1 MTSDLLLALN
11 DITTCSDQTETTA
24 LERLSTSTAKGTRSS
39 IEFALAVVNQSNHLL
54 TKHALAIRHQV
65 ESSNTQSVERITR
78 VTLAA
83 FQYLHTH
90 RTQAG
95 FNVLTLEKTLS
106 NYTIACTNAH
116 LGPRVWDALGVLRT
130 MLLEHARTHTNG
142 VGTGTQGTNG
152 STRSVRKPAS
162 RAKKDTS
169 VEQTKSKGRPTA
181 KQAANATGR
190 PAVAATLA
198 RGMHRLSINATDNKS
213 ERVGPTRFPIE
224 HCKDGLAFNI
234 LVATLLCNILRVLAQ
249 APDIA
254 RAHISELALRPHSAL
269 DWCLRVQAA
278 DAQAIDPLLS
288 ACFRAYYTLGS
299 ISTQHSLDIRFLS
312 ICAYSQTTSCD
323 LRELLK
329 YSSRAAARIEPATS
343 DKDQASWQSVNKF
356 YSQVWDSVRV
366 RMESAAVS
374 PEVVEFSH
382 QWAQARRRAG
392 DLCGSLTACR
402 LKVSASAVTKLVS
415 SILAI
420 GCCVQSMVD
429 SSTIHADAELMSGE
443 LPSLVSAA
451 LDKGARHTL
460 AEWNALALCAD
471 ISRKTAKSAQT
482 ELSSI
487 NAPRVCDSV
496 SQALVSLLEASSA
509 IYEAYVVRGAAAK
522 AEGSGGTSVSTL
534 RNHGAEVRVLL
545 IQITLQYRD
554 SDASALEA
562 VEEHSKWLLAA
573 CAAKTCNADYLRN
586 HSAVFFNRGAS
597 LYQLKLYARAAQATE
612 MAITSLVQWTELA
625 QPGTA
630 GKVVEQVC
638 KRFEVAA
645 LAYQSDRAFVQA
657 SATYARAVE
666 WIIGHCGEISKA
678 VVCPNAGPRPPGS
691 STSEQAPHVT
701 WILQFVDRY
710 VRMCAGRLAVDP
722 SEPACLVS
730 LQSQMSIDMVI
741 SGWLYEAEAW
751 SWRPFTALASSPS
764 TTSAVRARA
773 AHLQTAAHAYE
784 SCAPVAYAR
793 CVVELAKIARDQGDH
808 TCEDHLHAAMEVA
821 KSQKDSVYVMGVLA
835 ECYAWQAVV
844 RIEAGGLE
852 ADAGSA
858 EVQACTQVWALMHSL
873 DMDTHVE
880 DSGYFSTVVGLMQQ
894 VAELLQ
900 SRRRFTQAADILRVA
915 VDMATRCELSD
926 PSWAP
931 CTMECMASLA
941 LSHMHEGNATTA
953 IQHMRNAVSRYETG
967 VLPVTVEIASLAS
980 FALCELATGDT
991 NAGARTLQ
999 SAETL
1004 ARTSWD
1010 AVAKQ
1015 RHATRRPKA
1024 DANTLVLLA
1033 TTSHVYA
1040 KLALK
1045 QGMLADAIDFGVHAY
1060 RVLNSLLSS
1069 MSMAR
1074 KRMARNIDDDPFSDK
1089 DNADK
1094 EDTKDDIVFAGNWQL
1109 QRLLLDVL
1117 VHLTEMYAVRGS
1129 TKEAD
1134 YFLQK
1139 AMDVARMLRAPLPT
1153 AHVQVVET
1161 DVMSRKSI
1169 QGSCVLR
1176 ENVAGASVGD
1186 TVHALLVE
1194 GDSLRRCGD
1203 YEGAHK
1209 AYARAIHVVEGGEDV
1224 REPLLD
1230 ATPRLQRI
1238 LGQSGLHKVVTSD
1251 TETTVPEVVREDIA
1265 IRQQLTTLLS
1275 VLADDNANEGADDVV
1290 NKMESVAG
1298 RSMDQQP
1305 THQLLQC
1312 SVAFADLQQQLSLDP
1327 AFEPILRSS
1336 LMFPSLRVARTQ
1348 RPRKGTQGAR
1358 VRDQLLALN
1367 TQLIETIRCAVSV
1380 GSSHAV
1386 HEASHMLV
1394 LARAMLTAFGF
1405 AQLLGV
1411 ERIVD
1416 DCRNVTVAREVVDAR
1431 RRRDREPVALGVWP
1445 EDILQGAELR
1455 GSEVNSPTA
1464 SPVLRAR
1471 GSSAAPVLGGLTL
1484 DSDDLES
1491 DLGEEFQRA
1500 VDGDHVVRMWE
1511 TEPTD
1516 SLSSELPPS
1525 WIVCGLSI
1533 DQARNMLIVTR
1544 YAHDH
1549 EPLTLCLPMR
1559 HVCASEHVSIDT
1571 HESRSVFDD
1580 AHNKLRAIIRES
1592 DRTMKTGAAC
1602 ATEREKRAWWE
1613 HRASLDKQ
1621 MGALVESVEDEWLG
1635 AFRHMLDPLA
1645 RVSAPDVRELCARV
1659 EKCMV
1664 ACLSK
1669 PFATKARA
1677 MELAPE
1683 LCLAV
1688 QCVAQR
1694 RSATHADSDWLDVC
1708 ALVWDVYFF
1717 QGAAPAGSDEMLT
1730 EFADR
1735 LSIAMAEVVDAETEQ
1750 VDAETEQ
1757 VDRGPMHVVLVLD
1770 KHAQQIPWES
1780 LPTLRK
1786 YSASRVP
1793 SLAFLRS
1800 RMATMR
1806 SHKPMSALSPNL
1818 MVPLGKTPALAPNV
1832 YGGCVDGSHLFY
1844 VLNPEG
1850 DLMRT
1855 QAGFE
1860 EFVRGGPSTWHGCVG
1875 RRPTHAEI
1883 EHGLQTGVFV
1893 YFGHGGAEAYVAR
1906 SYVRAQKCT
1915 VALLMGCSSG
1925 RLEWAGEFDALGTA
1939 TDYMVGGSMAVV
1951 GNLWDVGDK
1960 DIDRFAA
1967 CVVGEW
1973 GLNEYSTGEVKIKQ
1987 DVDQARGRVS
1997 LAEAVCNARSACR
2010 MKYLTGAAPVV
2021 YGIPVYLR

>member
-1 MTSDLLLALN
+1 MASDLLVALN
-11 DITTCSDQTETTA
+11 DITTCTDQTETTA
-24 LERLSTSTAKGTRSS
+24 LERLSTSTKGARSS

-65 ESSNTQSVERITR
+65 ESSNTQCIERITR

-95 FNVLTLEKTLS
+95 FNVLSLEKTLS

-116 LGPRVWDALGVLRT
+116 LGHRVWDALGVLRT
-130 MLLEHARTHTNG
+130 LLLEHARTHTNSVSSG
-142 VGTGTQGTNG
+142 SQGTASG

-162 RAKKDTS
+162 RAKKDID
-169 VEQTKSKGRPTA
+169 VEQTAKSKGRPTA
-181 KQAANATGR
+181 KQAANAKGR
-190 PAVAATLA
+190 PTVAATLT
-198 RGMHRLSINATDNKS
+198 RGMNRLSINPADN
-213 ERVGPTRFPIE
+213 EAQMIGPTRFPIE
-224 HCKDGLAFNI
+224 HCKDGLAFNV
-234 LVATLLCNILRVLAQ
+234 LVATMLCNILRVLAQ
-249 APDIA
+249 APAIA
-254 RAHISELALRPHSAL
+254 REHVAELALRPHSAL
-269 DWCLRVQAA
+269 DWCTRVQAT
-278 DAQAIDPLLS
+278 DAQAMDPLLS

-299 ISTQHSLDIRFLS
+299 IDTQHSLSIRLLS
-312 ICAYSQTTSCD
+312 ICAYSQTTACD

-329 YSSRAAARIEPATS
+329 YSSRAAARIEPTT
-343 DKDQASWQSVNKF
+343 ASGNVTWQSVDKF
-356 YSQVWDSVRV
+356 YAQVWDGVRV
-366 RMESAAVS
+366 RMEAAQMS

-392 DLCGSLTACR
+392 DTSGSLTVCR
-402 LKVSASAVTKLVS
+402 IKVSGSAVTKLVS
-415 SILAI
+415 GMLAI
-420 GCCVQSMVD
+420 GCCMQSMVD
-429 SSTIHADAELMSGE
+429 SNTVYAEAGRMSGG
-443 LPSLVSAA
+443 LPSLTSAA
-451 LDKGARHTL
+451 LDKGARYTL

-471 ISRKTAKSAQT
+471 IARKTAKSAQT
-482 ELSSI
+482 ELNSS
-487 NAPRVCDSV
+487 NVTRVCDSV
-496 SQALVSLLEASSA
+496 SQALASLLEASCA

-554 SDASALEA
+554 SDALAQKA
-562 VEEHSKWLLAA
+562 VDGHSKWLLAA

-597 LYQLKLYARAAQATE
+597 LYQLKMYARAAQATE

-625 QPGTA
+625 QPA
-630 GKVVEQVC
+630 SADKVVEQVC

-645 LAYQSDRAFVQA
+645 LSYQSDRQFDQAF
-657 SATYARAVE
+657 ATYARAVE
-666 WIIGHCGEISKA
+666 WIIGRGEIAKS

-691 STSEQAPHVT
+691 SMSEKSHVT

-730 LQSQMSIDMVI
+730 LQSKMIADMVI

-751 SWRPFTALASSPS
+751 SWRPFTALASSS
-764 TTSAVRARA
+764 ATTSAVRARA
-773 AHLQTAAHAYE
+773 AHLQSAAQAYE

-793 CVVELAKIARDQGDH
+793 CVVELAKIARDQGDL
-808 TCEDHLHAAMEVA
+808 TECEDRLHAAMEVA
-821 KSQKDSVYVMGVLA
+821 KSQQDSVYVLGVLA

-844 RIEAGGLE
+844 RIEAGGSE
-852 ADAGSA
+852 ANSGDA
-858 EVQACTQVWALMHSL
+858 EVKACTRLWALMHSL
-873 DMDTHVE
+873 DVE
-880 DSGYFSTVVGLMQQ
+880 SSTSDSGYFSTVVELMQQ

-915 VDMATRCELSD
+915 VDMATQCELSN
-926 PSWAP
+926 PSWAV
-931 CTMECMASLA
+931 CTMECMVSLA
-941 LSHMHEGNATTA
+941 LSHMHEGNAA
-953 IQHMRNAVSRYETG
+953 AASQHIRNAASRYETG

-980 FALCELATGDT
+980 FALCELASGDT
-991 NAGARTLQ
+991 NAGARTLE
-999 SAETL
+999 SAESL
-1004 ARTSWD
+1004 ARMSWD

-1015 RHATRRPKA
+1015 RHSIRRPKA
-1024 DANTLVLLA
+1024 DASTLALLA

-1045 QGMLADAIDFGVHAY
+1045 RGMLADAIDFGVHAY

-1069 MSMAR
+1069 LSMAR
-1074 KRMARNIDDDPFSDK
+1074 KRMTQNNDDDPFSDK
-1089 DNADK
+1089 DDAVK
-1094 EDTKDDIVFAGNWQL
+1094 EDAEDDTVFAGNWQL

-1117 VHLTEMYAVRGS
+1117 VNLAEMYAVRGS
-1129 TKEAD
+1129 TKEAE

-1139 AMDVARMLRAPLPT
+1139 AMDVARALRAPLPT
-1153 AHVQVVET
+1153 AYVQVVEA
-1161 DVMSRKSI
+1161 DVVSRKSM
-1169 QGSCVLR
+1169 QVSALR
-1176 ENVAGASVGD
+1176 ENVTGASVGD
-1186 TVHALLVE
+1186 SVRALLVE
-1194 GDSLRRCGD
+1194 GDSLRRSGD

-1209 AYARAIHVVEGGEDV
+1209 AYARAIRFVEGGDA
-1224 REPLLD
+1224 RESLLD
-1230 ATPRLQRI
+1230 VTPRLQRI
-1238 LGQSGLHKVVTSD
+1238 LGQTGPRSVVSSNVKTS
-1251 TETTVPEVVREDIA
+1251 VPAVVREDIA

-1275 VLADDNANEGADDVV
+1275 VLADDSNNTDAVGDAEPA
-1290 NKMESVAG
+1290 AG

-1312 SVAFADLQQQLSLDP
+1312 SVAFADLQRLLSLDS

-1336 LMFPSLRVARTQ
+1336 LMLPSLRVARTQ
-1348 RPRKGTQGAR
+1348 RPRKGSPGAR

-1367 TQLIETIRCAVSV
+1367 TQLTDTIRISVSV
-1380 GSSHAV
+1380 GSSHVV
-1386 HEASHMLV
+1386 HEASHMLALV
-1394 LARAMLTAFGF
+1394 RAMLTALGF
-1405 AQLLGV
+1405 AQLSGV

-1431 RRRDREPVALGVWP
+1431 RRRDREPVALSVWP
-1445 EDILQGAELR
+1445 EDVVRQGAER
-1455 GSEVNSPTA
+1455 QDSRVNSPTA

-1471 GSSAAPVLGGLTL
+1471 GASVPVLGDLAL
-1484 DSDDLES
+1484 DTDDLEA
-1491 DLGEEFQRA
+1491 DLGIEFQRA
-1500 VDGDHVVRMWE
+1500 VDGDHVVSAWE
-1511 TEPTD
+1511 TGPTD
-1516 SLSSELPPS
+1516 SFSSELPPS

-1544 YAHDH
+1544 YALDH

-1559 HVCASEHVSIDT
+1559 PVCSGDVSIDT
-1571 HESRSVFDD
+1571 PESRSVFDD
-1580 AHNKLRAIIRES
+1580 AHDKLRAIIRES

-1613 HRASLDKQ
+1613 HRAALDKQ
-1621 MGALVESVEDEWLG
+1621 LGVLVESVEDEWLG
-1635 AFRHMLDPLA
+1635 ALRHVLDPTA
-1645 RVSAPDVRELCARV
+1645 RVSAPDVRELCTSV

-1664 ACLSK
+1664 AGLSK
-1669 PFATKARA
+1669 SFATKART

-1694 RSATHADSDWLDVC
+1694 RSAAHAESDWMDVC

-1717 QGAAPAGSDEMLT
+1717 QGAAPAGTDEALT

-1735 LSIAMAEVVDAETEQ
+1735 LCKVMAELVDAETEQ
-1750 VDAETEQ
+1750 VDG
-1757 VDRGPMHVVLVLD
+1757 GPMHVVLVLD

-1786 YSASRVP
+1786 YSVSRVP

-1800 RMATMR
+1800 RMASMR
-1806 SHKPMSALSPNL
+1806 LQKPMSALSPNL
-1818 MVPLGKTPALAPNV
+1818 TSSRGSIPLPLNASTHGDR
-1832 YGGCVDGSHLFY
+1832 VDGSHLFY

-1850 DLMRT
+1850 DLLRT

-1860 EFVRGGPSTWHGCVG
+1860 EFVCGGPSTWHGCVG
-1875 RRPTHAEI
+1875 RRPTHAEV

-1906 SYVRAQKCT
+1906 SCVRAQKCT

-1967 CVVGEW
+1967 CVVAEW

-1987 DVDQARGRVS
+1987 DVDQGRGRVS
-1997 LAEAVCNARSACR
+1997 LAEAVCKARNACR

-2021 YGIPVYLR
+2021 YGIPVYLE

>member
-11 DITTCSDQTETTA
+11 DITTCTDQTEATA
-24 LERLSTSTAKGTRSS
+24 LEQLSTSTKGTRSS

-54 TKHALAIRHQV
+54 TKHALEIRHQV
-65 ESSNTQSVERITR
+65 ESLNTQCVERITR

-90 RTQAG
+90 RAQAG

-130 MLLEHARTHTNG
+130 MLLEHARTHTNSAS
-142 VGTGTQGTNG
+142 TGIQGTASG

-162 RAKKDTS
+162 RAKKDTA
-169 VEQTKSKGRPTA
+169 VKQTVPKGRLTE
-181 KQAANATGR
+181 KQAANAKGR
-190 PAVAATLA
+190 PTVAAALT
-198 RGMHRLSINATDNKS
+198 RGMHRLSINAADN
-213 ERVGPTRFPIE
+213 ELGLVGPTRFPIE
-224 HCKDGLAFNI
+224 HCKDGLAFNV
-234 LVATLLCNILRVLAQ
+234 LVATMLCNILRVLAQ

-254 RAHISELALRPHSAL
+254 REHVAELALRPHSAL
-269 DWCLRVQAA
+269 DWCTRVQAT
-278 DAQAIDPLLS
+278 DAQAMDPLLS

-299 ISTQHSLDIRFLS
+299 IDTRYSLDIRLLS
-312 ICAYSQTTSCD
+312 ICAYSQTTACD

-329 YSSRAAARIEPATS
+329 YTSRAAARIEPTTAG
-343 DKDQASWQSVNKF
+343 DNKVSWQSVDKF
-356 YSQVWDSVRV
+356 YSQVWDGVRV
-366 RMESAAVS
+366 RMEAAQMS
-374 PEVVEFSH
+374 PEVVEFSQ

-392 DLCGSLTACR
+392 DTSGSLAACR
-402 LKVSASAVTKLVS
+402 LKVSGSAISKLVS
-415 SILAI
+415 GMFAI
-420 GCCVQSMVD
+420 GCCMQSMLD
-429 SSTIHADAELMSGE
+429 SNTVHADAEQMSGE
-443 LPSLVSAA
+443 LPSLTSAA
-451 LDKGARHTL
+451 LDKGARYTL

-471 ISRKTAKSAQT
+471 IARKTAKSAQT

-487 NAPRVCDSV
+487 SVTRVCDSV
-496 SQALVSLLEASSA
+496 SQALAFLLEASCA
-509 IYEAYVVRGAAAK
+509 IYEAYVMRGAAAK

-554 SDASALEA
+554 SDALAQNA
-562 VEEHSKWLLAA
+562 VDRHSKWLLAA

-597 LYQLKLYARAAQATE
+597 LYQLKMYARAAQATE
-612 MAITSLVQWTELA
+612 KAISSLVQWTELA
-625 QPGTA
+625 QPDA
-630 GKVVEQVC
+630 ADKVVEQVC

-645 LAYQSDRAFVQA
+645 LSYQSDRQFDQAF
-657 SATYARAVE
+657 ATYTRAVE
-666 WIIGHCGEISKA
+666 WIIGRGEITKS

-691 STSEQAPHVT
+691 SASEKSTHVT

-710 VRMCAGRLAVDP
+710 VRMCAGRLAVDA

-730 LQSQMSIDMVI
+730 LQSKMTVDVVI
-741 SGWLYEAEAW
+741 AGWLYEAEAW
-751 SWRPFTALASSPS
+751 SWRPFTALASSS
-764 TTSAVRARA
+764 ATMSAVRARA
-773 AHLQTAAHAYE
+773 AHLQSASQAYE

-793 CVVELAKIARDQGDH
+793 CVVELAKISRDQGD
-808 TCEDHLHAAMEVA
+808 TALCEDRLHAAMEVV
-821 KSQKDSVYVMGVLA
+821 KSQQDNVYVMGVLA

-844 RIEAGGLE
+844 RIEAGGL
-852 ADAGSA
+852 DSGTGDA
-858 EVQACTQVWALMHSL
+858 EVQACTRVWALMHRISA
-873 DMDTHVE
+873 E
-880 DSGYFSTVVGLMQQ
+880 SSSGDSGYFSTVVGLMQQ

-926 PSWAP
+926 PSWAV
-931 CTMECMASLA
+931 CTMECMVSLA
-941 LSHMHEGNATTA
+941 LSHMHEGNTTA
-953 IQHMRNAVSRYETG
+953 ANQHMRNAASRCETG

-980 FALCELATGDT
+980 LALCELTLGDT
-991 NAGARTLQ
+991 NAGARTLE
-999 SAETL
+999 SAESL
-1004 ARTSWD
+1004 ARMSWD

-1024 DANTLVLLA
+1024 DANTLALLA

-1069 MSMAR
+1069 LSMAR
-1074 KRMARNIDDDPFSDK
+1074 KRMAQNIDDDPFS
-1089 DNADK
+1089 
-1094 EDTKDDIVFAGNWQL
+1094 EKDDAKDDTEDDTVFAGNWQL

-1129 TKEAD
+1129 TKEAE

-1139 AMDVARMLRAPLPT
+1139 AMDVARALRAPLPT
-1153 AHVQVVET
+1153 AYVQVVEA
-1161 DVMSRKSI
+1161 DVVSRKSM
-1169 QGSCVLR
+1169 QVSALQ
-1176 ENVAGASVGD
+1176 ENAAGASVGD
-1186 TVHALLVE
+1186 AVRALLVE
-1194 GDSLRRCGD
+1194 GDSQRRCGD

-1209 AYARAIHVVEGGEDV
+1209 AYARAVRVVEGGEDV
-1224 REPLLD
+1224 RGPLLD

-1238 LGQSGLHKVVTSD
+1238 LGQSVLHDVVSSD
-1251 TETTVPEVVREDIA
+1251 VETIVPAVMREDIA

-1275 VLADDNANEGADDVV
+1275 VLTDDTNNNTDVV
-1290 NKMESVAG
+1290 GDAEPTAG
-1298 RSMDQQP
+1298 RSMDQRP

-1312 SVAFADLQQQLSLDP
+1312 SVAFADLQRLLSLDP

-1348 RPRKGTQGAR
+1348 RPRKGSSGAR
-1358 VRDQLLALN
+1358 VRDQLLALS
-1367 TQLIETIRCAVSV
+1367 TQLTDAIRIAVSV
-1380 GSSHAV
+1380 GSSHVV
-1386 HEASHMLV
+1386 HEASHMLALV
-1394 LARAMLTAFGF
+1394 RAMLTAFGF
-1405 AQLLGV
+1405 AQLSGV

-1445 EDILQGAELR
+1445 EDVVRQDS
-1455 GSEVNSPTA
+1455 GSPGSKVNSPTA

-1471 GSSAAPVLGGLTL
+1471 GAPVLGDLTL
-1484 DSDDLES
+1484 DTDDLEADS
-1491 DLGEEFQRA
+1491 GEEFQRA

-1516 SLSSELPPS
+1516 SFSSELPPS

-1544 YAHDH
+1544 YARDH

-1559 HVCASEHVSIDT
+1559 HVCACEHVSIDT
-1571 HESRSVFDD
+1571 CESRSVFDD
-1580 AHNKLRAIIRES
+1580 AHDKLRAIIRES
-1592 DRTMKTGAAC
+1592 DCTMKTGGAC

-1613 HRASLDKQ
+1613 HRAALDKQ
-1621 MGALVESVEDEWLG
+1621 MGVLVESVEDEWLG
-1635 AFRHMLDPLA
+1635 AFRHVLDPTA
-1645 RVSAPDVRELCARV
+1645 NVSVPDVRELCTSV
-1659 EKCMV
+1659 EQCMV
-1664 ACLSK
+1664 AGLSK
-1669 PFATKARA
+1669 SFATKART
-1677 MELAPE
+1677 MELSPE

-1688 QCVAQR
+1688 QCVARR
-1694 RSATHADSDWLDVC
+1694 RSAAHAESDWLDVC

-1717 QGAAPAGSDEMLT
+1717 QGAAPAGTDEALT

-1735 LSIAMAEVVDAETEQ
+1735 LCKVMAEFVDAETEQ
-1750 VDAETEQ
+1750 VD
-1757 VDRGPMHVVLVLD
+1757 GGSMHVVLVLD
-1770 KHAQQIPWES
+1770 KHTQQIPWES

-1786 YSASRVP
+1786 YPASRVP

-1800 RMATMR
+1800 RMASMR
-1806 SHKPMSALSPNL
+1806 SHKPMSALSLNPKSL
-1818 MVPLGKTPALAPNV
+1818 TLAANV
-1832 YGGCVDGSHLFY
+1832 HGDCVDGSHLFY

-1850 DLMRT
+1850 DLLRT

-1875 RRPTHAEI
+1875 RRPTHAEV
-1883 EHGLQTGVFV
+1883 EHGLQADVFV

-1906 SYVRAQKCT
+1906 SCVRAQKCT

-1967 CVVGEW
+1967 CVVAEW
-1973 GLNEYSTGEVKIKQ
+1973 GLNEYSTGEVEIKQ
-1987 DVDQARGRVS
+1987 DVDQGRGRVS
-1997 LAEAVCNARSACR
+1997 LAEAVCKARNACR

-2021 YGIPVYLR
+2021 YGVPVYLQ